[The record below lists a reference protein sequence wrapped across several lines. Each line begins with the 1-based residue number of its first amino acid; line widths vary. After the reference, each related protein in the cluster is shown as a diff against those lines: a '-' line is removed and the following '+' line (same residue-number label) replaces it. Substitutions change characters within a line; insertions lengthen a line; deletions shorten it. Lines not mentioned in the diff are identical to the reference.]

1 MALCL
6 LRNVAKGMFMYNF
19 NIKVFFELTHLT
31 IKAIVTVIV
40 STFYQFI
47 HLYFQTK
54 KQKFIRGV
62 LPQFSHCQWYS

>member
-19 NIKVFFELTHLT
+19 NIKVFFELTYLT

-54 KQKFIRGV
+54 KQNFIRGV